1 MRKIK
6 IIGTGLS
13 GLVGSRI
20 TELLGDKY
28 QFVDLSLASGVDI
41 LDNSLLEKA
50 FDNHQDARTVL
61 HLAAFTDTNAAHEQ
75 RGEKKGLCYQLNVIG
90 TRNIIDQCQKHN
102 QYLVHFS
109 TDFVFSGKKE
119 GVYIEEDQPD
129 PIDWYGQTKYDAE
142 KVVLASDLPAAIV
155 RIAFPYRAQFAPK
168 QDLVRK
174 IIASLENKNLYPMFA
189 DQTITPT
196 FIDDIARGVDYF
208 LGNKVTGVF
217 HLVGSES
224 LSPYRLA
231 QKIAQEFGFDSG
243 LVKKGSLEEYQ
254 KSLSPDSRPWQ
265 KNLALSNKKI
275 ASLGVEMSDIDQG
288 LEKLKKQI
296 MGNSS

>member
-6 IIGTGLS
+6 VIGTGLS

-20 TELLGDKY
+20 AELLGDKY
-28 QFVDLSLASGVDI
+28 QFVDFSLASGVDI

-50 FDNHQDARTVL
+50 FDNHKDARAVL

-75 RGEKKGLCYQLNVIG
+75 RGDKKGLCYRLNVIG
-90 TRNIIDQCQKHN
+90 TKNIINQCQKHN
-102 QYLVHFS
+102 QYLIYVS

-119 GVYIEEDQPD
+119 GAYTEDDQPD
-129 PIDWYGQTKYDAE
+129 PIDWYGQTKYEAE
-142 KVVLASDLPAAIV
+142 KAVLGSPLPAAIA

-174 IIASLENKNLYPMFA
+174 IITGLENKNLYPVFT
-189 DQTITPT
+189 DQIITPT
-196 FIDDIARGVDYF
+196 FIDDIAWGVDYF
-208 LGNKVTGVF
+208 LGNKVVGVF

-231 QKIAQEFGFDSG
+231 RKIAQEFGFDLGS
-243 LVKKGSLEEYQ
+243 VKKGSLKEYQ
-254 KSLSPDSRPWQ
+254 KRLPPDSRPWQ
-265 KNLALSNKKI
+265 KNLALSNEKI
-275 ASLGVEMSDIDQG
+275 ASLGIEMSDVSRG
-288 LEKLKKQI
+288 LEKLKEQ
-296 MGNSS
+296 GLRVS